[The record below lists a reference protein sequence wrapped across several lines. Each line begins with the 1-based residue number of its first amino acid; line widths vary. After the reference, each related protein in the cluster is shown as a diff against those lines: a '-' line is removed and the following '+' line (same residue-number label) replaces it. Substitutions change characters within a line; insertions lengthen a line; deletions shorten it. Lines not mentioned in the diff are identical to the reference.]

1 MKICLLSYR
10 GEPYCGGQGVYI
22 HHLSKELCNLGH
34 EVHLLSG
41 NPHPMVVD
49 AVKMEKLESLD
60 LYGVNCG
67 RLPSNPLRIL
77 TPINFYEFVAVLLGA
92 FPEPCTF
99 SVRAYGRLR
108 QLLSREKFDVI
119 HDNQCLGYGLLLMK
133 RLKIPVI
140 ATIHHPPSIDR
151 DLDVAQAEGW
161 WRKFKMM
168 RWYSF
173 LTMQRLVSRR
183 IDRIIAVSNS
193 SAEETK
199 RSFKVP
205 ENKLRVVYNGI
216 DSELFKRDESV
227 PKEPNNLIVV
237 RAAGQI
243 KGLLYLLKALQL
255 LKNEIEAKLTI
266 VGNASPDDQYPSRM
280 VKECG
285 LLDRVNFTGRIS
297 QEELVKCYS
306 AAEIAVVPSL
316 YEGFGFPAAEAMSC
330 QVPVIATRAGALP
343 EVTGEDGEVGMLVP
357 PADADALAA
366 AIKRLL
372 NDGLLRRRMGEAGRK
387 RVERNFTW
395 RQAAKKTVEVYQEL
409 L

>member
-22 HHLSKELCNLGH
+22 YHLSKELASLGH

-41 NPHPMVVD
+41 NPHPNVVD
-49 AVKMEKLESLD
+49 AVKMEKIESLD
-60 LYGVNCG
+60 LYGVNFG
-67 RLPSNPLRIL
+67 RLPPNPLRIL
-77 TPINFYEFVAVLLGA
+77 TPLNFYEFMAVLLGA
-92 FPEPCTF
+92 FPEPFTF
-99 SVRAYGRLR
+99 SMRAYGKLR
-108 QLLSREKFDVI
+108 QLLPLEKFDVI

-133 RLKIPVI
+133 RFKIPVI

-151 DLDVAQAEGW
+151 DIDVAQAKGW
-161 WRKFKMM
+161 WMKFKMM

-183 IDRIIAVSNS
+183 IDRILAVSHS
-193 SAEETK
+193 SAGEIK
-199 RSFKVP
+199 RCFKVP
-205 ENKLRVVYNGI
+205 QDKLRVVYNGV
-216 DSELFKRDESV
+216 DGTLFKRDDSV
-227 PKEPNNLIVV
+227 LKEPNSLIMVGGV
-237 RAAGQI
+237 SRM

-255 LKNEIEAKLTI
+255 LRDEIKVKLTV
-266 VGNASPDDQYPSRM
+266 VGRAPVDSEHASSLVEEY
-280 VKECG
+280 G
-285 LLDRVNFTGRIS
+285 LEDRVTFRGRIS
-297 QEELVKCYS
+297 AEELVRQYS
-306 AAEIAVVPSL
+306 AAEIAVAPSL

-357 PADADALAA
+357 PADPDALAT

-372 NDGLLRRRMGEAGRK
+372 GDEPLRKRMGAAGRK

>member
-67 RLPSNPLRIL
+67 RLPPNPLRIL
-77 TPINFYEFVAVLLGA
+77 TPINFYEFMAVLLGA

-99 SVRAYGRLR
+99 SMRAYGRLR
-108 QLLSREKFDVI
+108 QPLLRKKFDVI

-151 DLDVAQAEGW
+151 ELDVAQAEGW

-205 ENKLRVVYNGI
+205 GNKVRVVYNGI

-227 PKEPNNLIVV
+227 PKETNSLIVV

-266 VGNASPDDQYPSRM
+266 VGNASPDDQYPSRL
-280 VKECG
+280 VREYG
-285 LLDRVNFTGRIS
+285 LAERVNFTGRIS
-297 QEELVKCYS
+297 SEDLVRRYS
-306 AAEIAVVPSL
+306 AAEVAVVPSL

-372 NDGLLRRRMGEAGRK
+372 SDELLRKRMGEAGRK

-409 L
+409 M

>member
-1 MKICLLSYR
+1 MKICLLCYR

-22 HHLSKELCNLGH
+22 HYLSKELCNLGH
-34 EVHLLSG
+34 EVQLLSG
-41 NPHPMVVD
+41 PPYPNVVD
-49 AVKMEKLESLD
+49 AVKVEKLESLD
-60 LYGVNCG
+60 LYGANSG
-67 RLPSNPLRIL
+67 RFPPKLLRIL
-77 TPINFYEFVAVLLGA
+77 TPLNFYEFMAVLLGA
-92 FPEPCTF
+92 FPEPFTF
-99 SVRAYGRLR
+99 SMRAYGKLR
-108 QLLSREKFDVI
+108 ELFSRQKFDVI
-119 HDNQCLGYGLLLMK
+119 HDNQCLGYGLLFMK
-133 RLKIPVI
+133 RFGVPVV
-140 ATIHHPPSIDR
+140 ATIHHPPCIDR
-151 DLDVAQAEGW
+151 DIDVAQAKGW
-161 WRKFKMM
+161 WKKFRMM

-193 SAEETK
+193 SAGETK

-205 ENKLRVVYNGI
+205 EDKLRVVYNGI

-227 PKEPNNLIVV
+227 PKEPNSLIVV

-255 LKNEIEAKLTI
+255 LKNEIEVKLTI
-266 VGNASPDDQYPSRM
+266 VGNASPDDQYPSRL
-280 VKECG
+280 VREYG
-285 LLDRVNFTGRIS
+285 LADRVDFTGRIS
-297 QEELVKCYS
+297 QEELVKRYS

-330 QVPVIATRAGALP
+330 QVPVIASRAGALP

-357 PADADALAA
+357 PADAGALAA
-366 AIKRLL
+366 AIECLL
-372 NDGLLRRRMGEAGRK
+372 GDGLLRRRMGETGRK